1 MKTTQNQ
8 ISAAKAFNDSN
19 VTDYIYESITEIKSC
34 GSTCTFFDR
43 TDEDYITVDDLYKVL
58 EVLDNNQIDY
68 IIEMGQDDDEKLW
81 KEFSITIK

>member
-1 MKTTQNQ
+1 MYTTQNQ
-8 ISAAKAFNDSN
+8 INVAKAFNDSN

-43 TDEDYITVDDLYKVL
+43 TDEDNITVDDLCELL

-68 IIEMGQDDDEKLW
+68 ILEMGRDDDEKLW